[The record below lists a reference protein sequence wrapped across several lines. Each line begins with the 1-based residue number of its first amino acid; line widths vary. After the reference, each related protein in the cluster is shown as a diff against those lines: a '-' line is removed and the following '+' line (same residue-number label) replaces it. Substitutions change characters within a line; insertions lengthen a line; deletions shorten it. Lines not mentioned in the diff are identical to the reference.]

1 MGDIRIESVSDPFTN
16 PGLARLAARVIA
28 FASTVGLVTQAI
40 RTLDRKT
47 WKAVLGSL
55 RKAGLLRAAPLLT
68 LRPGASFESELGR
81 LYETIEDSPLPETEW
96 KPMRDVLG
104 DDMLTKLLGI
114 SRPSVHR
121 YATRERTTP
130 QDVAERLHVLA
141 LIVSDLAGSYNDY
154 GIRRWFERPRA
165 QLRGRAPR
173 ALLKK
178 GFRPDDQGVRQVRAL
193 AAALLGAGAT

>member
-1 MGDIRIESVSDPFTN
+1 MNVRVESVSDPFTN
-16 PGLARLAARVIA
+16 PGLARLAARIIA
-28 FASTVGLVTQAI
+28 FASTMGIVTQAI

-55 RKAGLLRAAPLLT
+55 REAGLLRAAPVLMLSSGEA
-68 LRPGASFESELGR
+68 LESELSR
-81 LYETIEDSPLPETEW
+81 LYETIEDSPLPEVEW
-96 KPMRDVLG
+96 KPMQNVLG
-104 DDMLTKLLGI
+104 DAMLTKLLGI

-121 YATRERTTP
+121 YATGKRRTP

-165 QLRGRAPR
+165 QLGGRAPK
-173 ALLKK
+173 ALLRK
-178 GFRPDDQGVRQVRAL
+178 GWGPDDESVRRVRAL
-193 AAALLGAGAT
+193 AAALLGAGAA

>member
-28 FASTVGLVTQAI
+28 FASTVGLVTQVI

-68 LRPGASFESELGR
+68 LQSGTSFESELGR

-96 KPMRDVLG
+96 KPMRDVAGRRHAHKAAGNLS
-104 DDMLTKLLGI
+104 T
-114 SRPSVHR
+114 
-121 YATRERTTP
+121 ERSP
-130 QDVAERLHVLA
+130 
-141 LIVSDLAGSYNDY
+141 
-154 GIRRWFERPRA
+154 
-165 QLRGRAPR
+165 LRNP
-173 ALLKK
+173 
-178 GFRPDDQGVRQVRAL
+178 
-193 AAALLGAGAT
+193 

>member
-1 MGDIRIESVSDPFTN
+1 MGDVRIESVSDPFTN

-55 RKAGLLRAAPLLT
+55 RKAGLVRAAPLLT
-68 LRPGASFESELGR
+68 LRSGVSLESELGR
-81 LYETIEDSPLPETEW
+81 LYQTIEDSPLPEAEW

-104 DDMLTKLLGI
+104 DDMLAKLLGI
-114 SRPSVHR
+114 SRTSVHR
-121 YATRERTTP
+121 YATSERTTP
-130 QDVAERLHVLA
+130 QEVAERLHVLA

-165 QLRGRAPR
+165 QLGGRAPR

-178 GFRPDDQGVRQVRAL
+178 GWGPDDQGVRRVRAL

>member
-1 MGDIRIESVSDPFTN
+1 MNPFPIRSRIPASHASRRESSRS
-16 PGLARLAARVIA
+16 L
-28 FASTVGLVTQAI
+28 STVGLVTQAI

-68 LRPGASFESELGR
+68 LQSGTSFESELGR

-114 SRPSVHR
+114 SRPSVS
-121 YATRERTTP
+121 P
-130 QDVAERLHVLA
+130 
-141 LIVSDLAGSYNDY
+141 
-154 GIRRWFERPRA
+154 
-165 QLRGRAPR
+165 LRNP
-173 ALLKK
+173 
-178 GFRPDDQGVRQVRAL
+178 
-193 AAALLGAGAT
+193 

>member
-1 MGDIRIESVSDPFTN
+1 MSDIRVESVSDPFTN

-28 FASTVGLVTQAI
+28 FASTMGLVSEAI
-40 RTLDRKT
+40 RTLDPKT
-47 WKAVLGSL
+47 WKTVLGSL
-55 RKAGLLRAAPLLT
+55 RKAGLLRAAPVLT
-68 LRPGASFESELGR
+68 LSSGKALESELSR
-81 LYETIEDSPLPETEW
+81 LYETIEDSPLPEAEW
-96 KPMRDVLG
+96 TPMRDVLG
-104 DDMLTKLLGI
+104 DDMLPKLLGI

-121 YATRERTTP
+121 YATGERKTP

-165 QLRGRAPR
+165 QLGGRAPKT
-173 ALLKK
+173 LLKK
-178 GFRPDDQGVRQVRAL
+178 GWGPDDEGVRRVRAL

>member
-1 MGDIRIESVSDPFTN
+1 MADVRIESVSDPFTN

-47 WKAVLGSL
+47 WTVVLGSL

-68 LRPGASFESELGR
+68 LQSGVSLESELGR
-81 LYETIEDSPLPETEW
+81 LYETIEDSPLPEAEW
-96 KPMRDVLG
+96 KPMHDVLG

-121 YATRERTTP
+121 YRTSERTTP

-165 QLRGRAPR
+165 QLGGRAPR

-178 GFRPDDQGVRQVRAL
+178 GFRPDDQGVRRVRAL

>member
-1 MGDIRIESVSDPFTN
+1 MDGRP
-16 PGLARLAARVIA
+16 RLAQE
-28 FASTVGLVTQAI
+28 G
-40 RTLDRKT
+40 
-47 WKAVLGSL
+47 
-55 RKAGLLRAAPLLT
+55 GLLRAAPLLT
-68 LRPGASFESELGR
+68 LRSGVSLESELGR
-81 LYETIEDSPLPETEW
+81 LYETIEDSPLPEAEW
-96 KPMRDVLG
+96 KPMHDVLG

-121 YATRERTTP
+121 YRTSARTTP

-154 GIRRWFERPRA
+154 GVRRWFERPRA
-165 QLRGRAPR
+165 QLGGRAPR

-178 GFRPDDQGVRQVRAL
+178 GFRPDDQGVRRVRAL

>member
-16 PGLARLAARVIA
+16 PRLARLAARVIA

-47 WKAVLGSL
+47 WKAVLGPI

-68 LRPGASFESELGR
+68 LRSGTSFESELGR

-121 YATRERTTP
+121 YATRERT
-130 QDVAERLHVLA
+130 
-141 LIVSDLAGSYNDY
+141 
-154 GIRRWFERPRA
+154 
-165 QLRGRAPR
+165 R
-173 ALLKK
+173 ALHGTAKCTRSSAANPTCI
-178 GFRPDDQGVRQVRAL
+178 GWPAVETGAAPVRVLRRVQHL
-193 AAALLGAGAT
+193 